1 MNLHSVNIN
10 PTVNWNLYVHC
21 EVILYSKRWV
31 PRKHRCVVFV
41 PYQITKLPF
50 MFTVVRI
57 ALRPLASVIG
67 QVSLSRNPYKINKT
81 AQVILTTWR
90 WHIRLQ
96 RILTLKAHLF
106 PFYLWVFC
114 DVFIDLVLPQLVF
127 FINPIID
134 DLPLLFVIPNSLPSF
149 CNKQ

>member
-1 MNLHSVNIN
+1 MKFVRSLWSHF
-10 PTVNWNLYVHC
+10 
-21 EVILYSKRWV
+21 
-31 PRKHRCVVFV
+31 VFQKMSSTKTQMCGFCST
-41 PYQITKLPF
+41 YQITKLPF

-81 AQVILTTWR
+81 AQVILITWR

-106 PFYLWVFC
+106 TFYLWVFC